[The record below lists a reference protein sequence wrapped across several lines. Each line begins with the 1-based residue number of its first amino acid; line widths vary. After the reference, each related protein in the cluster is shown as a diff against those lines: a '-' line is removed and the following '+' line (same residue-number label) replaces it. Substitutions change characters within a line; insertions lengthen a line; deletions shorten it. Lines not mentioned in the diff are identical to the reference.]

1 MSQKQVAS
9 VIVFGDIGRSPRMK
23 NHSTQLASA
32 GYEVYFVGQLVKNNL
47 IQYVE
52 NQVHKIIRDNPNI
65 KIIDIS
71 SNLVDKL
78 KKLPRFLYLLYAAL
92 RIIIQIF
99 QLFYIYLFK
108 MPKPEFVI
116 IQNPPS
122 IPVLSSLAIICFM
135 RRIKMIVDFHNYGY
149 TILALGLKQKII
161 LKLATFY
168 EKYFAKKCDFAFCVS
183 DAMKADLKKNWNI
196 EATTLYDKANT
207 ELFGPIPI
215 EESHKLFLELGL
227 NTNQK
232 ETLFTQEV
240 GGKVEK
246 KKTRPLLLV
255 SSTSWT
261 KDEVIQIKSQKL
273 NQLFQKLKDFSILLD
288 AMQAYETAEEVNKQ
302 NSLYPKLHLL
312 ITGKGPE
319 KERYQQIIEERK
331 QSWKNI
337 QIQTVWLKA
346 EDYPK
351 LLASA
356 DVGICLH
363 YSSSG
368 LDLPMKV
375 VDMLGSNLPVFA
387 INYQCI
393 NELVANTK
401 NGYIFDNTQDLLNLF
416 LKYFKMNPENE
427 QIFESL
433 RKSATKF
440 RESTWEKEWQ
450 QKVLPILNQIKQSK
464 NNQKNK

>member
-23 NHSTQLASA
+23 NHSTQLAQA
-32 GYEVYFVGQLVKNNL
+32 GYEVYFVGQL
-47 IQYVE
+47 E
-52 NQVHKIIRDNPNI
+52 NQVHKVIRDNPNI

-71 SNLVDKL
+71 SNLVNKL

-207 ELFGPIPI
+207 ELFGPIPL

-227 NTNQK
+227 STKEK
-232 ETLFTQEV
+232 ETLFTEEAF
-240 GGKVEK
+240 GKVTK
-246 KKTRPLLLV
+246 KKQRPLLLV

-261 KDEVIQIKSQKL
+261 KDE
-273 NQLFQKLKDFSILLD
+273 DFSILLD

-302 NSLYPKLHLL
+302 NSQYPKLHLL

-319 KERYQQIIEERK
+319 KERYEQIIQDRK

-393 NELVANTK
+393 NELVINKK
-401 NGYIFDNTQDLLNLF
+401 NGYIFDNTQDLFNLF
-416 LKYFKMNPENE
+416 MKYFKIHPENE
-427 QIFESL
+427 NIFDNL
-433 RKSATKF
+433 RKNASKF
-440 RESTWEKEWQ
+440 RESTWEKEWK
-450 QKVLPILNQIKQSK
+450 QKVLPILHQINQ
-464 NNQKNK
+464 NKNKKNK